1 MTAADRRAPRGRR
14 RDRRLKVIRHRDGTR
29 RIVILA
35 RADGRFTLI
44 EEVKREVVIDPETRE
59 VVDWPEEPGLRLDT
73 IRLEVDGIGLPTGVA
88 WFHRVAR
95 DAVYDTAEHAEEDA
109 LQSLAGYRT
118 LH

>member
-1 MTAADRRAPRGRR
+1 VTAADRRPPRARR
-14 RDRRLKVIRHRDGTR
+14 RDRRLKVIRHRDGKR

-35 RADGRFTLI
+35 RPDGRFTFI
-44 EEVKREVVIDPETRE
+44 EEVRRDVTIDPETRE

-73 IRLEVDGIGLPTGVA
+73 MRLELDGIGLPTGVA
-88 WFHRVAR
+88 WFHRIAL
-95 DAVYDTAEHAEEDA
+95 DGIYDTAERAEEDA